1 MEVPLALQA
10 TAPALARTEM
20 PESAGT
26 RLTGRQLIL
35 ARALWG
41 VVAALTV
48 AVFVSGVAASLIEV
62 GTVCLTPICH
72 EAHIDPVLS
81 RALVGAGY
89 SYGSFVIFY
98 VITSLF
104 FGIAYGSIALLVF
117 WHRLAFL
124 PSSSFFRPAGS
135 HRAG

>member
-1 MEVPLALQA
+1 MEIPIAVQVR
-10 TAPALARTEM
+10 APALARAEM

-62 GTVCLTPICH
+62 GTVCLTPISH

-89 SYGSFVIFY
+89 SYGSFVIFSF
-98 VITSLF
+98 ITRLF
-104 FGIAYGSIALLVF
+104 FLIAY
-117 WHRLAFL
+117 
-124 PSSSFFRPAGS
+124 
-135 HRAG
+135 

>member
-1 MEVPLALQA
+1 MEAPIAVQA
-10 TAPALARTEM
+10 TESALAHAEV

-26 RLTGRQLIL
+26 RLTGRRLVF

-104 FGIAYGSIALLVF
+104 FGIASGSIALSASC
-117 WHRLAFL
+117 H
-124 PSSSFFRPAGS
+124 
-135 HRAG
+135 